1 MKKTILKKLF
11 IKISKIL
18 GYQII
23 DQANFNSP
31 TLEKELNED
40 LSLIN
45 EMSIVLP
52 LGEVS
57 ITKKVKSVLLI
68 FRTNTDIEIWD
79 QNKRRLFEEPKI
91 EYSLRSLNSLIKSI
105 KFSKNKYPNIN
116 FKTIIVD
123 DKSKEENLGKI
134 NKLINISGL
143 DMNIFSLNH
152 ENYKD
157 KIKQQKNHQT
167 FSNLASLLQ
176 CFELGKEHGEDL
188 IYFIEDDYLHF
199 EPMLEE
205 MIASYERIASQ
216 VNKDIFM
223 CPADYPYLYMNNEK
237 TNILIGNKRHW
248 RTVSQ
253 TLCSFMTTKALL
265 NKYWDNFY
273 NTCLDRHDPFEKYLN
288 EIYKQ
293 EFCVSPLKS
302 LSLHLTN
309 VNSSYGLSPFIDYK
323 KLWDAN
329 EVIDA

>member
-45 EMSIVLP
+45 EKSIVLP

-57 ITKKVKSVLLI
+57 ITKKVKSILLI

-134 NKLINISGL
+134 KKLINTSDL
-143 DMNIFSLNH
+143 DINIFSLNH

-329 EVIDA
+329 EVMDA